1 MVSIDEQVTRR
12 LQAFREFHTDL
23 ERYAF
28 LRDLQDTNETLYYA
42 LLGQN
47 VEELLPIVYT
57 PTVGAGCKS
66 FSRLFRK
73 PRGLFLSIPHRDQIR
88 QILANPLFDKT
99 EVIVVTDGERILGL
113 GDQGAGG
120 MGIPIGK
127 LAIYTACGGIDPATA
142 LPILLDVGTDNE
154 DNLNDPLYIGWRHK
168 RVRGEE
174 YDSFIEE
181 FIGAVAERWPHVMMQ
196 WEDFA
201 KHNATRLL
209 DRYRDRIC
217 SFNDDIQGT
226 AAVATG
232 ALLAAINVT
241 GVPLKDQRIAILG
254 GGSAGCG
261 IANLVMNAMTDAGI
275 AAEEAARRFYLVD
288 KDGLLVEG
296 MSDIAPFQKPFLQP
310 RAALAGWNT
319 GNPNR
324 ITLLDVIYNAKPTA
338 LIGVSAQAG
347 AFTETVVRAMAKHN
361 KRPII
366 FPLSN
371 PITCA
376 EATPADIERW
386 SDSRAVIGAG
396 SPFPPIK
403 RNGQPFQR
411 RPDQQFLHLPR
422 RRLRRHRDA
431 CHPHLRRHVH
441 GRGQIARRDV
451 AGARQSERQSAAAL
465 SPHCARSPSR
475 SPLRSANTR
484 MPRASP
490 RASRR
495 PTSKPPCAKKC
506 GRRAIILTCAKAR
519 TIKCAGSYCW
529 LCFVPPPPP
538 SRRTF
543 AGWKS
548 APPKSRWSGAPAAC
562 RPTPNS
568 CSRRSPNIR
577 ARRKANSRML
587 RAILTRRRPK
597 SRR

>member
-1 MVSIDEQVTRR
+1 MFGYRLLTDPRLNKGTAFTEEERTAFGLHGLLPPTVFNIDDQVRR
-12 LQAFREFHTDL
+12 RMQVLREFHTDL

-28 LRDLQDTNETLYYA
+28 LRELQDTNETLYYA

-73 PRGLFLSIPHRDQIR
+73 PRGLFLSIPHRDRIR
-88 QILANPLFDKT
+88 EILANPLFDKT
-99 EVIVVTDGERILGL
+99 EVVVVTDGERILGL

-127 LAIYTACGGIDPATA
+127 LALYTACGGIDPATA

-154 DNLNDPLYIGWRHK
+154 ENLNDPLYIGWRHK

-174 YDSFIEE
+174 YDSFIAE
-181 FIGAVAERWPHVMMQ
+181 FVAALSERWPHVMLQ

-201 KHNATRLL
+201 KSNATRIL
-209 DRYRDRIC
+209 DRYRDTVC

-241 GVPLKDQRIAILG
+241 GVPMQEQRIAILG

-261 IANLVMNAMTDAGI
+261 IASLLMAAMVDAGLDPQD
-275 AAEEAARRFYLVD
+275 AARRFYLVD
-288 KDGLLVEG
+288 KDGLLIEG
-296 MSDIAPFQKPFLQP
+296 MNDIAPFQKPFLQP
-310 RAALAGWNT
+310 RAALAHWNS

-324 ITLLDVIYNAKPTA
+324 VSLLDVIYNAKPTA

-347 AFTETVVRAMAKHN
+347 AFTESVVRAMAKHN

-371 PITCA
+371 PVSCA

-386 SDSRAVIGAG
+386 SEGRAIIGAG

-403 RNGQPFQR
+403 RAGQPFSV
-411 RPDQQFLHLPR
+411 DQSNNSYIFPGVGLGAIATHATVISDGMFMAAAKALAAMSPAQGNPELNLLPR
-422 RRLRRHRDA
+422 VTQLREVAIAVAIAVGQQAHAEGLTSGVDADGIEAAVHAKMWTPRYLPYRR
-431 CHPHLRRHVH
+431 
-441 GRGQIARRDV
+441 
-451 AGARQSERQSAAAL
+451 AGA
-465 SPHCARSPSR
+465 
-475 SPLRSANTR
+475 
-484 MPRASP
+484 
-490 RASRR
+490 
-495 PTSKPPCAKKC
+495 K
-506 GRRAIILTCAKAR
+506 G
-519 TIKCAGSYCW
+519 
-529 LCFVPPPPP
+529 
-538 SRRTF
+538 
-543 AGWKS
+543 
-548 APPKSRWSGAPAAC
+548 
-562 RPTPNS
+562 
-568 CSRRSPNIR
+568 
-577 ARRKANSRML
+577 
-587 RAILTRRRPK
+587 
-597 SRR
+597 

>member
-1 MVSIDEQVTRR
+1 MPLCARLAVHSSDAGAIHLLSYTRDQDQTLTLPAELFGYRLLTDPRLNKGTAFTDDERTAFGLHGLLPPTVVSIDEQVTRR

-73 PRGLFLSIPHRDQIR
+73 PRGLFLSIPHRDQIK

-99 EVIVVTDGERILGL
+99 EVVVVTDGERILGL

-127 LAIYTACGGIDPATA
+127 LALYTACGGIDPATA

-174 YDSFIEE
+174 YDSFVEE
-181 FIGAVAERWPHVMMQ
+181 FVSALSARWPHVMLQ

-201 KHNATRLL
+201 KGNATRLL
-209 DRYRDRIC
+209 DRYRDKMC

-241 GVPLKDQRIAILG
+241 GVPMYEQRIAILG

-261 IANLVMNAMTDAGI
+261 IASLLMTAMVDAGLE
-275 AAEEAARRFYLVD
+275 AKDAARRFYLVD

-296 MSDIAPFQKPFLQP
+296 MSDIAPFQQPFLQP
-310 RAALAGWNT
+310 RASLAHWNT

-324 ITLLDVIYNAKPTA
+324 ISLLDVIYNAKPTG
-338 LIGVSAQAG
+338 LIGVSAQTG
-347 AFTETVVRAMAKHN
+347 AFTESVVRAMAKHN

-371 PITCA
+371 PSSCA
-376 EATPADIERW
+376 EAKPADIERW
-386 SDSRAVIGAG
+386 SEGRAIIGAG
-396 SPFPPIK
+396 SPFSPIK
-403 RNGQPFQR
+403 RNGKPFSVDQSNNSYIFPGVGLGAIATHAKR
-411 RPDQQFLHLPR
+411 STDGMFMAAAKALAEMSPARANPDANLLPR
-422 RRLRRHRDA
+422 VTQLSEVAIAVAIAVGKQAFAEGITSQVTADGIEDAVRTKMWTPRYVPYRR
-431 CHPHLRRHVH
+431 
-441 GRGQIARRDV
+441 
-451 AGARQSERQSAAAL
+451 AGA
-465 SPHCARSPSR
+465 
-475 SPLRSANTR
+475 NT
-484 MPRASP
+484 
-490 RASRR
+490 
-495 PTSKPPCAKKC
+495 
-506 GRRAIILTCAKAR
+506 
-519 TIKCAGSYCW
+519 
-529 LCFVPPPPP
+529 
-538 SRRTF
+538 
-543 AGWKS
+543 
-548 APPKSRWSGAPAAC
+548 
-562 RPTPNS
+562 
-568 CSRRSPNIR
+568 
-577 ARRKANSRML
+577 
-587 RAILTRRRPK
+587 
-597 SRR
+597 

>member
-1 MVSIDEQVTRR
+1 MPGFLVLLSYTRDQDQTYTLPAELFGYRLLADPRLNKGTAFTNEERTAFGLHGLLPPTVGSIEGQVTRR

-42 LLGQN
+42 LLGQH

-57 PTVGAGCKS
+57 PTVGAGCRS
-66 FSRLFRK
+66 VSRLFRK

-99 EVIVVTDGERILGL
+99 EVVVATDGERILGL

-174 YDSFIEE
+174 YDSFIDE
-181 FIGAVAERWPHVMMQ
+181 FVTALSERWPHVMLQ

-201 KHNATRLL
+201 KSNATRIL
-209 DRYRDRIC
+209 DRYRDRVC

-241 GVPLKDQRIAILG
+241 GVPMQEQRIAILG

-261 IANLVMNAMTDAGI
+261 IAGLLMAAMVDAGLDRQD
-275 AAEEAARRFYLVD
+275 AARRFYLID

-296 MSDIAPFQKPFLQP
+296 MADIAPFQKPFLQP

-324 ITLLDVIYNAKPTA
+324 ISLLDVIYNAKPTG
-338 LIGVSAQAG
+338 LIGVSAQTG
-347 AFTETVVRAMAKHN
+347 AFTESVVRAMAKHN
-361 KRPII
+361 KRPIV

-371 PITCA
+371 PSSCA

-386 SDSRAVIGAG
+386 SEGRAIIGAG
-396 SPFPPIK
+396 SPFPPIM
-403 RNGQPFQR
+403 RNGHPFSI
-411 RPDQQFLHLPR
+411 DQSNNSYIFPGVGLGAIATRAARISDTMFMAAAKALADMSPARANPEANLLPR
-422 RRLRRHRDA
+422 VTEL
-431 CHPHLRRHVH
+431 
-441 GRGQIARRDV
+441 RDV
-451 AGARQSERQSAAAL
+451 AVAVAIAVGMQAYAEGLTSGVTAHGIEDAVRAKMWL
-465 SPHCARSPSR
+465 
-475 SPLRSANTR
+475 
-484 MPRASP
+484 PRYLP
-490 RASRR
+490 Y
-495 PTSKPPCAKKC
+495 
-506 GRRAIILTCAKAR
+506 RRA
-519 TIKCAGSYCW
+519 GE
-529 LCFVPPPPP
+529 
-538 SRRTF
+538 
-543 AGWKS
+543 
-548 APPKSRWSGAPAAC
+548 SG
-562 RPTPNS
+562 
-568 CSRRSPNIR
+568 
-577 ARRKANSRML
+577 
-587 RAILTRRRPK
+587 
-597 SRR
+597 

>member
-1 MVSIDEQVTRR
+1 MLTSTRDRDQQQDNTLTLPTELYGYRLLMDPRLNKGTAFTEEERTAFSLHGLLPPTVVSIGEQVTRR

-66 FSRLFRK
+66 FSRLYRK
-73 PRGLFLSIPHRDQIR
+73 PRGLFLSMPHRQQIR

-127 LAIYTACGGIDPATA
+127 LALYTACGGIDPATA

-154 DNLNDPLYIGWRHK
+154 DNLKDPLYVGWRHA
-168 RVRGEE
+168 RVRGSD
-174 YDSFIEE
+174 YDDFIEE
-181 FIGAVAERWPHVMMQ
+181 FISAVSERWPHALLQ

-201 KHNATRLL
+201 KSNATRLL
-209 DRYRDRIC
+209 DRYRGRIC

-241 GVPLKDQRIAILG
+241 GAPMAEQRIAILG

-261 IANLVMNAMTDAGI
+261 IAKLLLTAMVDAGLD
-275 AAEEAARRFYLVD
+275 ANDAARRFYLVD

-296 MSDIAPFQKPFLQP
+296 MDNIAPFQEPFLQP
-310 RAALAGWNT
+310 RAALADWNI

-347 AFTETVVRAMAKHN
+347 AFTESVVRAMAKHN
-361 KRPII
+361 QRPIV

-371 PITCA
+371 PISCA
-376 EATPADIERW
+376 EATPSDIERW
-386 SDSRAVIGAG
+386 SEGRALIGAG

-403 RNGQPFQR
+403 RKGQDFKV
-411 RPDQQFLHLPR
+411 DQTNNSYIFPGVGLGAIATRATRITDTMFMAAAEALAELSPARHDPEANLLPR
-422 RRLRRHRDA
+422 VTALREVAIAVAIAVGKRAHAEGLTSGVTAED
-431 CHPHLRRHVH
+431 VEDVV
-441 GRGQIARRDV
+441 RGKMW
-451 AGARQSERQSAAAL
+451 
-465 SPHCARSPSR
+465 
-475 SPLRSANTR
+475 
-484 MPRASP
+484 MPRYLSY
-490 RASRR
+490 
-495 PTSKPPCAKKC
+495 
-506 GRRAIILTCAKAR
+506 RRAT
-519 TIKCAGSYCW
+519 
-529 LCFVPPPPP
+529 
-538 SRRTF
+538 
-543 AGWKS
+543 
-548 APPKSRWSGAPAAC
+548 
-562 RPTPNS
+562 PTN
-568 CSRRSPNIR
+568 
-577 ARRKANSRML
+577 
-587 RAILTRRRPK
+587 
-597 SRR
+597 

>member
-1 MVSIDEQVTRR
+1 MPGFFVLLSYTREQDQTYTLPAELFGYRLLADPRLNKGTAFTNEERTAFGLHGLLPPTVGSMDGQVTRR

-42 LLGQN
+42 LLGRH

-57 PTVGAGCKS
+57 PTVGAGCRS

-99 EVIVVTDGERILGL
+99 EVVVVTDGERILGL

-174 YDSFIEE
+174 YDSFIDE
-181 FIGAVAERWPHVMMQ
+181 FVSALSERWPHVMLQ

-201 KHNATRLL
+201 KSNATRIL
-209 DRYRDRIC
+209 DRYRNTVC

-241 GVPLKDQRIAILG
+241 GVPMQEQRIAILG

-261 IANLVMNAMTDAGI
+261 IASLLMSAMVDAGLD
-275 AAEEAARRFYLVD
+275 AKDAARRFYLVD

-296 MSDIAPFQKPFLQP
+296 MADIAPFQKPFLQP
-310 RAALAGWNT
+310 RAALASWNT

-324 ITLLDVIYNAKPTA
+324 ISLLDVIYNAKPTA
-338 LIGVSAQAG
+338 LIGVSAQTG
-347 AFTETVVRAMAKHN
+347 AFTESVVRAMAKHN

-371 PITCA
+371 PSSCA
-376 EATPADIERW
+376 EAMPADIERW
-386 SDSRAVIGAG
+386 SEGRAIIGAG
-396 SPFPPIK
+396 SPFPPIT
-403 RNGQPFQR
+403 RNGKPFSV
-411 RPDQQFLHLPR
+411 DQSNNSYIFPGVGLGAIATHAKRITDKMFMAAAKALAEMSLARTNPEANLLPR
-422 RRLRRHRDA
+422 VTELREVAIAVGIAVGRQAHAEGLTSGVDADGIEDAVRAKMWTPRYLPYRR
-431 CHPHLRRHVH
+431 
-441 GRGQIARRDV
+441 
-451 AGARQSERQSAAAL
+451 AGA
-465 SPHCARSPSR
+465 
-475 SPLRSANTR
+475 NT
-484 MPRASP
+484 
-490 RASRR
+490 
-495 PTSKPPCAKKC
+495 
-506 GRRAIILTCAKAR
+506 
-519 TIKCAGSYCW
+519 
-529 LCFVPPPPP
+529 
-538 SRRTF
+538 
-543 AGWKS
+543 
-548 APPKSRWSGAPAAC
+548 
-562 RPTPNS
+562 
-568 CSRRSPNIR
+568 
-577 ARRKANSRML
+577 
-587 RAILTRRRPK
+587 
-597 SRR
+597 

>member
-1 MVSIDEQVTRR
+1 MPGFFVLLSYTREQDQTYTLPAELFGYRLLADPRLNKGTAFTNEERTAFGLHGLLPPTVGSMDGQVTRR

-42 LLGQN
+42 LLGRH

-57 PTVGAGCKS
+57 PTVGAGCRS

-99 EVIVVTDGERILGL
+99 EVVVVTDGERILGL

-174 YDSFIEE
+174 YDSFIDE
-181 FIGAVAERWPHVMMQ
+181 FVSALSERWPHVMLQ

-201 KHNATRLL
+201 KSNATRIL
-209 DRYRDRIC
+209 DRYRNKVC

-241 GVPLKDQRIAILG
+241 GVPMQEQRIAILG

-261 IANLVMNAMTDAGI
+261 IASLLMSAMVDAGLD
-275 AAEEAARRFYLVD
+275 AKDAARRFYLVD

-296 MSDIAPFQKPFLQP
+296 MADIAPFQKPFLQP
-310 RAALAGWNT
+310 RAALASWNT

-324 ITLLDVIYNAKPTA
+324 ISLLDVIYNAKPTA
-338 LIGVSAQAG
+338 LIGVSAQTG
-347 AFTETVVRAMAKHN
+347 AFTESVVRAMAKHN

-371 PITCA
+371 PSSCA
-376 EATPADIERW
+376 EAMPTDIERW
-386 SDSRAVIGAG
+386 SEGRAIIGAG
-396 SPFPPIK
+396 SPFPPIT
-403 RNGQPFQR
+403 RNGKPFSV
-411 RPDQQFLHLPR
+411 DQSNNSYIFPGVGLGAIATHAKRITDKMFMAAAKALAEMSPARTNPEANLLPR
-422 RRLRRHRDA
+422 VTELREVAIAVAIAVGRQAHAEGLTSGVDADGIEDAVRAKMWTPRYLPYRR
-431 CHPHLRRHVH
+431 
-441 GRGQIARRDV
+441 
-451 AGARQSERQSAAAL
+451 AGA
-465 SPHCARSPSR
+465 
-475 SPLRSANTR
+475 NT
-484 MPRASP
+484 
-490 RASRR
+490 
-495 PTSKPPCAKKC
+495 
-506 GRRAIILTCAKAR
+506 
-519 TIKCAGSYCW
+519 
-529 LCFVPPPPP
+529 
-538 SRRTF
+538 
-543 AGWKS
+543 
-548 APPKSRWSGAPAAC
+548 
-562 RPTPNS
+562 
-568 CSRRSPNIR
+568 
-577 ARRKANSRML
+577 
-587 RAILTRRRPK
+587 
-597 SRR
+597 